1 MANSAQIIG
10 ILREGILSL
19 SQQVKTLTSLGEP
32 AFYVKKCDKMKMGKK
47 LITFKGNFLL
57 D

>member
-19 SQQVKTLTSLGEP
+19 SQQVKTLTARVEALESD
-32 AFYVKKCDKMKMGKK
+32 AR
-47 LITFKGNFLL
+47 
-57 D
+57 